1 MLISLRVENFGSFES
16 ATIEIK
22 PLTILIGKNYVG
34 KSLLLYLLWTLTSA
48 YPSFEEVKSEWGPSI
63 KIAEM
68 IVNKVARGEPP
79 RDELVEVTKIFYN
92 NVFKKAVEIGLNEK
106 FEYVFGVGIKELI
119 KEGKNK
125 ALIELQSECGK
136 LRLAIL
142 GSLRIEELNICLDRV
157 LNTLQVKILS
167 RSGYVNIKYDENV
180 EREVVM
186 FSIDDINDVIT
197 GIIAYS
203 ISLQRFLGFSYQPI
217 LSHPYYQTAEL
228 V

>member
-1 MLISLRVENFGSFES
+1 MLISLRVENFGPFES

-48 YPSFEEVKSEWGPSI
+48 YSSFEEVKSEWEPSI

-79 RDELVEVTKIFYN
+79 RDELVEVTKILYN
-92 NVFKKAVEIGLNEK
+92 NVFKKAVEIGLNER

-136 LRLAIL
+136 LRLA
-142 GSLRIEELNICLDRV
+142 N
-157 LNTLQVKILS
+157 
-167 RSGYVNIKYDENV
+167 
-180 EREVVM
+180 EREM
-186 FSIDDINDVIT
+186 KAIIEGGEGRLPSIREGYGNLVQMLIPLCKNKECKVY
-197 GIIAYS
+197 IIRQ
-203 ISLQRFLGFSYQPI
+203 L
-217 LSHPYYQTAEL
+217 
-228 V
+228 